1 MPKITRPLTNT
12 EVEKAKPQA
21 KEYTLTDGY
30 GLFLLILPSG
40 IKSWRFN
47 YARPITQKRTKISLG
62 IYPAVSLAQA
72 RAKREE
78 YRALLAQGID
88 PQEHKEQ
95 EQKAA
100 ITKIE
105 NSLLFIAER
114 WKAKKA
120 QEVEALTL
128 KKNWRRM
135 ETYLF
140 SSMGNMPINE
150 IVPKIAIEALE
161 PLYNQGKGDTL
172 RRVIRLLNEVLNFAV
187 NYGLIPFNPCLQIN
201 EVFSFGKSNNNPAI
215 SPKELPELIKTV
227 MYSSVA
233 IQTKLLF
240 QFQLLTMVRPSEASN
255 ATWSEID
262 LEKALWTIPAKRMK
276 KRNPFVIPLSS
287 QAIAI
292 LDKMK
297 SISPKGEY
305 VFQSWIK
312 SNQPMSSQTINKML
326 SDLGYKDKQT
336 AHGLRTIGRTYLAE
350 QRIDYEVAE
359 MCISHKTGT
368 QTGKIYDRADFLE
381 QRKPVMQLWGDYVE
395 KCSPK

>member
-1 MPKITRPLTNT
+1 MPRITKPLTNT
-12 EVEKAKPQA
+12 EVERSKPKE
-21 KEYTLTDGY
+21 KEYNLSDGNRLTLR
-30 GLFLLILPSG
+30 
-40 IKSWRFN
+40 IKSNGSKLWLFN
-47 YARPITQKRTKISLG
+47 YYHPITKKRTNIGLG
-62 IYPAVSLAQA
+62 AYPALSLAQA
-72 RAKREE
+72 RSIRDQ
-78 YRALLAQGID
+78 YNTLLAQGID

-100 ITKIE
+100 IAQLE
-105 NSLLFIAER
+105 NSLLAVANR
-114 WKAKKA
+114 WKVKKA
-120 QEVEALTL
+120 QEIEELTL

-135 ETYLF
+135 ELYLF
-140 SSMGNMPINE
+140 PFIGDMSINE
-150 IVPKIAIEALE
+150 IVPKTVIKALE

-172 RRVIRLLNEVLNFAV
+172 RRTIRLLNEVLNFAV
-187 NYGLIPFNPCLQIN
+187 NYGLISFNPCLQIN

-215 SPKELPELIKTV
+215 TPKELPELIKAV

-240 QFQLLTMVRPSEASN
+240 KFQLLTMVRPAEASN

-262 LEKALWTIPAKRMK
+262 LEKSLWTIPAKRMK
-276 KRNPFVIPLSS
+276 KRSPFVIPLAS

-292 LDKMK
+292 LHKMK
-297 SISPKGEY
+297 SISVKSEF

-312 SNQPMSSQTINKML
+312 PNQPMNSQTINKML
-326 SDLGYKDKQT
+326 IDLGYKDKQT
-336 AHGLRTIGRTYLAE
+336 AHGLRTIGRTYLAD

-359 MCISHKTGT
+359 MCISHKIGT

-395 KCSPK
+395 QCER

>member
-100 ITKIE
+100 ISKIE

-135 ETYLF
+135 EAYLF
-140 SSMGNMPINE
+140 PIIGNMPVNE
-150 IVPKIAIEALE
+150 IVPKVAIEALE

-262 LEKALWTIPAKRMK
+262 LEKALWTIPAQRMK

-287 QAIAI
+287 QTIAI
-292 LDKMK
+292 LNKMK
-297 SISPKGEY
+297 SIAPKGEY

-312 SNQPMSSQTINKML
+312 PNKPMSSQTINKML

>member
-135 ETYLF
+135 EAYLF
-140 SSMGNMPINE
+140 PIIGNMPVNE
-150 IVPKIAIEALE
+150 IVPKVAIEALE

-215 SPKELPELIKTV
+215 NPKELPELIKTV

-297 SISPKGEY
+297 SISPKSEY

-326 SDLGYKDKQT
+326 CDLGYKDKQT

>member
-1 MPKITRPLTNT
+1 MARTTKQLNNT
-12 EVEKAKPQA
+12 AVEKAKA
-21 KEYTLTDGY
+21 KDKPYTLTDGN
-30 GLFLLILPSG
+30 GLFLLIMPSG
-40 IKSWRFN
+40 SKTWQFN
-47 YARPITQKRTKISLG
+47 YYRPITKKRAKFSLG
-62 IYPAVSLAQA
+62 AYPNLTIAQA

-88 PQEHKEQ
+88 PQVHKQEQ
-95 EQKAA
+95 ELKQQA
-100 ITKIE
+100 E
-105 NSLLFIAER
+105 NTNTLLSIAER

-135 ETYLF
+135 EAYLF
-140 SSMGNMPINE
+140 PIIGNMPVNE
-150 IVPKIAIEALE
+150 IVPKVAIEALE

-172 RRVIRLLNEVLNFAV
+172 RRVIRLLNEVINFAV

-276 KRNPFVIPLSS
+276 KRNPFVIPLAS

-292 LDKMK
+292 LNKMK
-297 SISPKGEY
+297 SIAPKGEY

>member
-1 MPKITRPLTNT
+1 MPKITKPLTNK
-12 EVEKAKPQA
+12 EVEKAKPKA

-30 GLFLLILPSG
+30 GLFLLVLPSG
-40 IKSWRFN
+40 VKSWRFN
-47 YARPITQKRTKISLG
+47 YQRPVTKSRTKISLG
-62 IYPAVSLAQA
+62 TYPAVSLIQA

-78 YRALLAQGID
+78 YNALIAQGID
-88 PQEHKEQ
+88 PQEHKQ
-95 EQKAA
+95 QKQKEA
-100 ITKIE
+100 IAQIE
-105 NSLLFIAER
+105 NSLQFIAER

-120 QEVEALTL
+120 QEVEELTL

-150 IVPKIAIEALE
+150 ILPKVAIEALE
-161 PLYNQGKGDTL
+161 PLRNQGKGDTL

-215 SPKELPELIKTV
+215 SLKELPELIKTV

-262 LEKALWTIPAKRMK
+262 LDNALWTIPAQRMK
-276 KRNPFVIPLSS
+276 KRNPFVVPLSS
-287 QAIAI
+287 QALTVLKKI
-292 LDKMK
+292 K
-297 SISPKGEY
+297 SMTPNGNY
-305 VFQSWIK
+305 VFPSWMK
-312 SNQPMSSQTINKML
+312 PNKPMSKQTINKTL
-326 SDLGYKDKQT
+326 GDLGYKDKQT
-336 AHGLRTIGRTYLAE
+336 AHGLRTIGRTYLAD

-359 MCISHKTGT
+359 MCIAHKTGT

-395 KCSPK
+395 RCSPK

>member
-297 SISPKGEY
+297 SISPKSEY

>member
-1 MPKITRPLTNT
+1 MARTIKQLNNT
-12 EVEKAKPQA
+12 AVEKAKA
-21 KEYTLTDGY
+21 KDKPYTLTDGN
-30 GLFLLILPSG
+30 GLFLLIMPSG
-40 IKSWRFN
+40 SKTWQFN
-47 YARPITQKRTKISLG
+47 YYRPITKKRAKFSLG
-62 IYPAVSLAQA
+62 TYPNLTIAQA

-95 EQKAA
+95 EQKVA

-105 NSLLFIAER
+105 NSLQFIAER

-120 QEVEALTL
+120 QEVEELTL

-150 IVPKIAIEALE
+150 ILPKVAIEALE
-161 PLYNQGKGDTL
+161 PLRNQGKGDTL

-262 LEKALWTIPAKRMK
+262 LDNALWTIPAQRMK
-276 KRNPFVIPLSS
+276 KRNPFVVPLSS
-287 QAIAI
+287 QALTVLKKI
-292 LDKMK
+292 K
-297 SISPKGEY
+297 SMTPNGNY
-305 VFQSWIK
+305 VFPSWMK
-312 SNQPMSSQTINKML
+312 PNKPMSKQTINKTL
-326 SDLGYKDKQT
+326 GDLGYKDKQT

>member
-1 MPKITRPLTNT
+1 MPKITKPLTNT

-297 SISPKGEY
+297 SISPKSEY

>member
-1 MPKITRPLTNT
+1 MARTTKQLNNT
-12 EVEKAKPQA
+12 AVEKAKA
-21 KEYTLTDGY
+21 KDKPYTLTDGN
-30 GLFLLILPSG
+30 GLFLLIMPSG
-40 IKSWRFN
+40 SKTWQFN
-47 YARPITQKRTKISLG
+47 YYRPITKKRAKFSLG
-62 IYPAVSLAQA
+62 AYPNLTIAQA

-78 YRALLAQGID
+78 YKALLAQGID

-100 ITKIE
+100 ISKIE

-135 ETYLF
+135 EAYLF
-140 SSMGNMPINE
+140 PVIGNMPVNE
-150 IVPKIAIEALE
+150 IVPKVAIEALE

-262 LEKALWTIPAKRMK
+262 LEKALWTIPAQRMK

-287 QAIAI
+287 QTIAI
-292 LDKMK
+292 LNKMK
-297 SISPKGEY
+297 SIAPKGEY

-312 SNQPMSSQTINKML
+312 PNKPMSSQTINKML

>member
-135 ETYLF
+135 EAYLF
-140 SSMGNMPINE
+140 PVIGNMPVNE

-297 SISPKGEY
+297 SISPKSEY

-326 SDLGYKDKQT
+326 IDLGYKDKQT

-381 QRKPVMQLWGDYVE
+381 QRKPVMQLWGGYVE

>member
-100 ITKIE
+100 ISKIE

-114 WKAKKA
+114 WKTKKA
-120 QEVEALTL
+120 QEVEELTL

-135 ETYLF
+135 EAYLF
-140 SSMGNMPINE
+140 PVIGNMPVNE
-150 IVPKIAIEALE
+150 IVPKVAIEALE

-262 LEKALWTIPAKRMK
+262 LEKALWTIPAQRMK

-287 QAIAI
+287 QTIAI
-292 LDKMK
+292 LNKMK
-297 SISPKGEY
+297 SIAPKGEY

-312 SNQPMSSQTINKML
+312 PNKPMSSQTINKML

>member
-114 WKAKKA
+114 WKTKKA
-120 QEVEALTL
+120 QEVEELTL
-128 KKNWRRM
+128 KKNWQRM
-135 ETYLF
+135 EAYLF
-140 SSMGNMPINE
+140 PVIGNMPVNE
-150 IVPKIAIEALE
+150 IVPKVAIEALE

-262 LEKALWTIPAKRMK
+262 LEKALWTIPAQRMK

-287 QAIAI
+287 QTIAI
-292 LDKMK
+292 LNKMK
-297 SISPKGEY
+297 SIAPKGEY

-312 SNQPMSSQTINKML
+312 PNKPMSSQTINKML

-395 KCSPK
+395 MCSPK

>member
-120 QEVEALTL
+120 QEVEELTL

-135 ETYLF
+135 EAYLF
-140 SSMGNMPINE
+140 PVIGNMPVNE

-276 KRNPFVIPLSS
+276 KRNPFVIPLAS

-297 SISPKGEY
+297 SIAPKGEY

>member
-100 ITKIE
+100 ISKIE

-120 QEVEALTL
+120 QEVEELTL

-135 ETYLF
+135 EAYLF
-140 SSMGNMPINE
+140 PVIGNMPVNE

-297 SISPKGEY
+297 SISPKSEY

>member
-100 ITKIE
+100 ISKIE

-135 ETYLF
+135 EAYLF
-140 SSMGNMPINE
+140 PIIGNMPVNE
-150 IVPKIAIEALE
+150 IVPKVAIEALE

-262 LEKALWTIPAKRMK
+262 LEKALWTIPAQRMK

-287 QAIAI
+287 QTIAI
-292 LDKMK
+292 LNKMK
-297 SISPKGEY
+297 SIAPKGEY

-312 SNQPMSSQTINKML
+312 PNKPMSSQTINKML

-395 KCSPK
+395 MCSPK

>member
-100 ITKIE
+100 IAQIE

-114 WKAKKA
+114 WKTKKA
-120 QEVEALTL
+120 QEVEELTL

-135 ETYLF
+135 EAYLF
-140 SSMGNMPINE
+140 PVIGNMPVNE

-276 KRNPFVIPLSS
+276 KRNTFVIPLSS

-297 SISPKGEY
+297 SIVPKGEY

-312 SNQPMSSQTINKML
+312 PNKPMSSQTMNKML

>member
-1 MPKITRPLTNT
+1 MARTTKQLNNT
-12 EVEKAKPQA
+12 AVEKAKA
-21 KEYTLTDGY
+21 KDKPYTLTDGN
-30 GLFLLILPSG
+30 GLFLLIMPSG
-40 IKSWRFN
+40 SKTWQFN
-47 YARPITQKRTKISLG
+47 YYRPITKKRAKFSLG
-62 IYPAVSLAQA
+62 AYPNLTIAQA

-135 ETYLF
+135 EAYLF
-140 SSMGNMPINE
+140 PVIGNMPVNE

-297 SISPKGEY
+297 SISPKSEY

-326 SDLGYKDKQT
+326 SDLGYKNKQT

>member
-114 WKAKKA
+114 WKTKKA
-120 QEVEALTL
+120 QEVEELTL

-135 ETYLF
+135 EAYLF
-140 SSMGNMPINE
+140 PVIGNMPVNE
-150 IVPKIAIEALE
+150 IVPKVAIEALE

-262 LEKALWTIPAKRMK
+262 LEKALWTIPAQRMK

-287 QAIAI
+287 QTIAI
-292 LDKMK
+292 LNKMK
-297 SISPKGEY
+297 SIAPKGEY

-312 SNQPMSSQTINKML
+312 PNKPMSSQTINKML

-395 KCSPK
+395 MCSPK

>member
-12 EVEKAKPQA
+12 EVEKAKPQS

-100 ITKIE
+100 ISKIE

-135 ETYLF
+135 EAYLF
-140 SSMGNMPINE
+140 PIIGNMPVNE
-150 IVPKIAIEALE
+150 IVPKVAIEALE

-215 SPKELPELIKTV
+215 NPKELPELIKTV

-297 SISPKGEY
+297 SISPKSEY

>member
-1 MPKITRPLTNT
+1 M
-12 EVEKAKPQA
+12 
-21 KEYTLTDGY
+21 
-30 GLFLLILPSG
+30 
-40 IKSWRFN
+40 
-47 YARPITQKRTKISLG
+47 
-62 IYPAVSLAQA
+62 
-72 RAKREE
+72 
-78 YRALLAQGID
+78 
-88 PQEHKEQ
+88 
-95 EQKAA
+95 
-100 ITKIE
+100 
-105 NSLLFIAER
+105 
-114 WKAKKA
+114 
-120 QEVEALTL
+120 
-128 KKNWRRM
+128 
-135 ETYLF
+135 
-140 SSMGNMPINE
+140 
-150 IVPKIAIEALE
+150 
-161 PLYNQGKGDTL
+161 
-172 RRVIRLLNEVLNFAV
+172 
-187 NYGLIPFNPCLQIN
+187 
-201 EVFSFGKSNNNPAI
+201 
-215 SPKELPELIKTV
+215 
-227 MYSSVA
+227 A

-297 SISPKGEY
+297 SIVPKGEY

-312 SNQPMSSQTINKML
+312 PNKPMSSQTMNKML